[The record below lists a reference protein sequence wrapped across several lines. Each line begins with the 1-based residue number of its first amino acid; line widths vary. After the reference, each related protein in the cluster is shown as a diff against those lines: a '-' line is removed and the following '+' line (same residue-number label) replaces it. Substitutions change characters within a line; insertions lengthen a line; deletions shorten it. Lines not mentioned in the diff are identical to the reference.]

1 MISNQRMNIIFNKID
16 VNTIDTASGIFIG
29 TNHAHGWSSHNK
41 NNSGLGTANN
51 TVISGNLNMVHDND
65 IVDSPID
72 DRDVIYSHQARLGQ
86 TDIDF
91 KMINVNALDTN
102 ATISTGENV
111 QNGWDTH
118 SKNNFGQGT
127 VYGNTISSNNINSI
141 SDNDIIDTPIN
152 DQDYKPSIKTER

>member
-1 MISNQRMNIIFNKID
+1 MISNHRMNIIFNKID

-41 NNSGLGTANN
+41 NNN
-51 TVISGNLNMVHDND
+51 
-65 IVDSPID
+65 
-72 DRDVIYSHQARLGQ
+72 
-86 TDIDF
+86 
-91 KMINVNALDTN
+91 
-102 ATISTGENV
+102 ENV

-152 DQDYKPSIKTER
+152 DQDYKPSIKTGS